1 MLILQY
7 KCQKKM
13 DSKLQV
19 VPLGMRLY
27 GFGKSVQNGET
38 FHMFFKEEIGKLV
51 VLPILKT

>member
-1 MLILQY
+1 
-7 KCQKKM
+7 M
-13 DSKLQV
+13 DRKLQV

-38 FHMFFKEEIGKLV
+38 FLMFSKEEIGKLV